1 MTSASELFYVR
12 RSRAGRNTTELG
24 LFSATDRNL
33 HQNRRHTY
41 QRSDD
46 CDPLRRSSHVR
57 HLCSPGF
64 HTGREASRI
73 NHGGSQSGTGNST
86 GTETSSRRTDRLR
99 FSSGNRLP
107 GAVIQARE
115 RLLERLRGKA
125 GVDQHQAFLGMNL
138 HPAMTGILKFQGNGY
153 QAVPHLVDQLLKWT
167 HCHPRKA

>member
-115 RLLERLRGKA
+115 RLLERLRGVSLSGNRSTTCCSARMVALEMTLLANYSAKQ
-125 GVDQHQAFLGMNL
+125 GWINTKHFLG
-138 HPAMTGILKFQGNGY
+138 
-153 QAVPHLVDQLLKWT
+153 
-167 HCHPRKA
+167 

>member
-115 RLLERLRGKA
+115 RLLERLRGVSLSGNRSTTCCSARMVALEMTLLANYSVGAKQ
-125 GVDQHQAFLGMNL
+125 GWINTKHFLG
-138 HPAMTGILKFQGNGY
+138 
-153 QAVPHLVDQLLKWT
+153 
-167 HCHPRKA
+167 